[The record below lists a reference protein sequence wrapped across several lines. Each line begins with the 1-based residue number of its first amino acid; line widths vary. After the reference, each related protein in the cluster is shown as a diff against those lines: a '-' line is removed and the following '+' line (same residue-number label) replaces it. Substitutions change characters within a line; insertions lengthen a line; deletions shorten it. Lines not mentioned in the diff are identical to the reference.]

1 MLAGSDDFHGSRG
14 GKRTTT
20 TLRGGTQDNVTRTP
34 RHTLMRRKR
43 KRVNGEGPIVATAK
57 AVAAPIAV
65 RWPTAAAARL
75 QLYGG
80 GTIKY
85 ADAYCGQNRPRLP
98 PNRAQKIDFIGGN
111 DFLIFYESQNLDVE
125 VIGSSELLSSFFP
138 DRA

>member
-1 MLAGSDDFHGSRG
+1 MAVLAGSDDFHGSRG

-65 RWPTAAAARL
+65 RWPTALLRRA
-75 QLYGG
+75 YGTG
-80 GTIKY
+80 GANHPRRAVGMEPFDPGTF
-85 ADAYCGQNRPRLP
+85 RPRATGTL
-98 PNRAQKIDFIGGN
+98 
-111 DFLIFYESQNLDVE
+111 
-125 VIGSSELLSSFFP
+125 
-138 DRA
+138 